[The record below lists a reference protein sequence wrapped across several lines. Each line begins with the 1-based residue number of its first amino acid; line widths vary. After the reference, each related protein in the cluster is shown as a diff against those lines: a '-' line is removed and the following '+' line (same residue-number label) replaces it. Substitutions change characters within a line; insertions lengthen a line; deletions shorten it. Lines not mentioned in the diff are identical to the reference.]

1 MNDDYYEQYEK
12 MHEEVKKH
20 YPKARKMTRAEVAK
34 ERFCD
39 RVQTY
44 FMQEWHDK
52 TFPDIIFAG
61 VDFDDENESMTPQ
74 DERAEELHHGIHGIL
89 DLAWDRKDNVPNTAG
104 LIYDFLKM
112 EGVV

>member
-1 MNDDYYEQYEK
+1 MSDDYYEQYEK

-20 YPKARKMTRAEVAK
+20 YPNARKMSRAEVAK

-44 FMQEWHDK
+44 FMNEWEDK
-52 TFPDIIFAG
+52 TFPDIIFANC
-61 VDFDDENESMTPQ
+61 DLDDESEEMTPE
-74 DERAEELHHGIHGIL
+74 DERAEEIHHGIHAIL

-104 LIYDFLKM
+104 LIYEFLKM
-112 EGVV
+112 EKAI